1 MRRRTF
7 AATLLAGPIAARAED
22 GAARIGYLTPRSRP
36 QPPARD
42 IYTDAFLRGMSVL
55 GYEEGKNLA
64 IDWRYA
70 DGDYQRLDPFA
81 AGLVAANPQVIVGY
95 GTAAARALK
104 AATTTI
110 PIVVVAAS
118 DLVGAGLVQS
128 LARPGGN
135 ITGLSVIDVDISGK
149 QLDLLKIVLPRL
161 SRAAVLINPGN
172 PANLLVQRQLERS
185 ASRLSIEIV
194 PVDAE
199 TPDGIDEAFESAA
212 QRATTGIVV
221 AADAFF
227 SGQGAR
233 IARAGLRHRLAT
245 IGMYQDHVVAGCLMS
260 YGQNV
265 ADFHRQAARYVDRI
279 LKGAKPADL
288 PVEQPTKFQFAINTK
303 TATALGL
310 DLPRALLAAADLV
323 E

>member
-1 MRRRTF
+1 
-7 AATLLAGPIAARAED
+7 
-22 GAARIGYLTPRSRP
+22 
-36 QPPARD
+36 
-42 IYTDAFLRGMSVL
+42 MSAL
-55 GYEEGKNLA
+55 GYDEGKNLA

-95 GTAAARALK
+95 GTAAAKALK
-104 AATTTI
+104 AATSTI
-110 PIVVVAAS
+110 PIVVVAGN
-118 DLVGAGLVQS
+118 DLVGSGIVRS

-135 ITGLSVIDVDISGK
+135 ITGLSVADVDVSGK

-185 ASRLSIEIV
+185 APRLAVEIV
-194 PVDAE
+194 PVDAG
-199 TPDGIDEAFESAA
+199 TPDEIDEAFESAA
-212 QRATTGIVV
+212 QQGAGGLIV

-227 SGQGAR
+227 SGQGVR
-233 IARAGLRHRLAT
+233 IARAGLRQRLAT
-245 IGMYQDHVVAGCLMS
+245 ISTYQDHVTAGCVMS
-260 YGQNV
+260 YGQNL
-265 ADFHRQAARYVDRI
+265 ADFHRQTARYVDRI

-288 PVEQPTKFQFAINTK
+288 PIDQPTKFEFALNTK

-310 DLPRALLAAADLV
+310 DLPRALVASADLV